1 MAKKILI
8 IEDDRFLRKVIVKKL
23 FREKYKIVE
32 AIDGEEGLRLAQL
45 ENPDLILLDLVLP
58 QMDGFE
64 VLERIKNNESISK
77 IPVIILSNLGGEDKI
92 SKGLK
97 MGAADFLIKAELNP
111 GEIVLKIEAVFNKKN
126 KKIKK

>member
-23 FREKYKIVE
+23 SKEKYKIVE

-64 VLERIKNNESISK
+64 VLEKIKNNESISK
-77 IPVIILSNLGGEDKI
+77 IPVIILSNLGGGDKI

-97 MGAADFLIKAELNP
+97 MGAADFLVKAELNP

-126 KKIKK
+126 KKIKI

>member
-1 MAKKILI
+1 MKKVLI

-23 FREKYKIVE
+23 SREKYQTTE
-32 AIDGEEGLRLAQL
+32 AADGEEGLKLAQS

-64 VLERIKNNESISK
+64 VLERIKNNKSISK
-77 IPVIILSNLGGEDKI
+77 IPVIILSNLGGTDKMN
-92 SKGLK
+92 KGLK

-111 GEIVLKIEAVFNKKN
+111 GEIVFRIKAVLERSKKLKK
-126 KKIKK
+126 

>member
-1 MAKKILI
+1 MAQKILI
-8 IEDDRFLRKVIVKKL
+8 IEDDRFLRKVIAKKL
-23 FREKYKIVE
+23 SREKYQIIE

-58 QMDGFE
+58 QIDGFE
-64 VLERIKNNESISK
+64 VLERIKNNENISK
-77 IPVIILSNLGGEDKI
+77 IPVIILSNLGGEDKA

-97 MGAADFLIKAELNP
+97 MGAADFLVKSELNP
-111 GEIVLKIEAVFNKKN
+111 GEIVDKIKAVFEKS

>member
-23 FREKYKIVE
+23 SREKYKIVE

-64 VLERIKNNESISK
+64 VLEKIKNNESISK
-77 IPVIILSNLGGEDKI
+77 IPVIILSNLGGGDKI

-97 MGAADFLIKAELNP
+97 MGAADFLVKAELNP

-126 KKIKK
+126 KKIKI